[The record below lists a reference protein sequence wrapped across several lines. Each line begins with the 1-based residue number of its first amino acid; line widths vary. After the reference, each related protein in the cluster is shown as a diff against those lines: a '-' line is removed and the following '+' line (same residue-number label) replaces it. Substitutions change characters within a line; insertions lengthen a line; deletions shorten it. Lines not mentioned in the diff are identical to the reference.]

1 MPAALQPR
9 NYFVY
14 TPLLPAM
21 CAGTVE
27 ERSIVEPVRAVM
39 GTKVRGCPRTAVWSG
54 HVAGGEQKQRQQ
66 QQPLLQVS
74 GSPIHPAHSTRPA

>member
-1 MPAALQPR
+1 MLQPR

-39 GTKVRGCPRTAVWSG
+39 GSKVGAGRQRIGAAQLHSG
-54 HVAGGEQKQRQQ
+54 
-66 QQPLLQVS
+66 
-74 GSPIHPAHSTRPA
+74 

>member
-1 MPAALQPR
+1 MRGQNNLTTVKLNCFRCLLSVLQPR

-39 GTKVRGCPRTAVWSG
+39 GTKVGGCLSADGFRSSHAP
-54 HVAGGEQKQRQQ
+54 GGQQRQ
-66 QQPLLQVS
+66 
-74 GSPIHPAHSTRPA
+74 